1 VRYLLTLIAGIAVA
15 IAWST
20 MWDLL
25 LDLPMTFFRQ
35 KEKDRIRTR
44 ERQMGMGQLRWIL
57 TVGVLRSGLA
67 FGLALVTFDLLDR
80 SLHDWHAEAVKFAF
94 LSLFLGLLSGAA
106 SWDAA
111 FSEKGPPPPLVMS
124 DTSIREEDEID
135 RHENVDAWWNL

>member
-80 SLHDWHAEAVKFAF
+80 SLHDWHLEAVKLAF
-94 LSLFLGLLSGAA
+94 LSLSFGFFSGGM
-106 SWDAA
+106 SWGAG
-111 FSEKGPPPPLVMS
+111 FRETRPPSPLGPPPPPK
-124 DTSIREEDEID
+124 
-135 RHENVDAWWNL
+135 

>member
-1 VRYLLTLIAGIAVA
+1 MPDRGI
-15 IAWST
+15 
-20 MWDLL
+20 
-25 LDLPMTFFRQ
+25 TFFR
-35 KEKDRIRTR
+35 RPF
-44 ERQMGMGQLRWIL
+44 QLKYIL

-67 FGLALVTFDLLDR
+67 FGLAMVTFDLLDR

-135 RHENVDAWWNL
+135 RHENVDAWWDL